1 MSGASRPGSMS
12 ERARLAKVPQ
22 PEQALKCPRC
32 DSANTKFCYYN
43 NYSLTQPRHFCK
55 TCRRYWTRGGA
66 LRNVPVGGG
75 CRRNKRS
82 SKLGGGSSSKSS
94 AAATTTTD
102 RHPAG
107 ASSSAASSTATSVV
121 GMAGAIPSNICLPHQ
136 LPFMSSLHHPMAGPD
151 YGAPNL
157 GLTFPAIQHM
167 EGIDYHVGGGS
178 IGFDQWR
185 VQQQMHQFPFIGG
198 LEPPPPPTAS
208 AAATGMFHLDL
219 ESGSGVEGG
228 GFARQVAAAKVLGSG
243 IITNLASVKME
254 ENQRAG
260 LNLPRQFMGAAGRND
275 SSIWG
280 GGIGGGGSSNSNA

>member
-1 MSGASRPGSMS
+1 MVFPSIPVYLDPPNWNQQRHRRRRKRAPSSTPLGAAAAPRPEAQPMSGASRPGSMS

-82 SKLGGGSSSKSS
+82 SKSGGG
-94 AAATTTTD
+94 
-102 RHPAG
+102 
-107 ASSSAASSTATSVV
+107 
-121 GMAGAIPSNICLPHQ
+121 
-136 LPFMSSLHHPMAGPD
+136 
-151 YGAPNL
+151 APQS
-157 GLTFPAIQHM
+157 P
-167 EGIDYHVGGGS
+167 
-178 IGFDQWR
+178 R
-185 VQQQMHQFPFIGG
+185 
-198 LEPPPPPTAS
+198 PPPPPRPTATLQALHLQRHHRLPPAT
-208 AAATGMFHLDL
+208 AAYCFGGGHGDVPFRLRKRQR
-219 ESGSGVEGG
+219 SRRG

-280 GGIGGGGSSNSNA
+280 GGIGGGGSSNSNADGGVGGSGSGSGGWAADLTGFNSSSTGNLL